1 MSENILE
8 MRNITK
14 IFPGVKALDNVSF
27 EVGKGNIHALVGENG
42 AGKSTL
48 MNVLSGIHPHGTY
61 EGEIFFEGEECRF
74 KNIKDSEELGI
85 AFIHQELALNP
96 FMTVAENIF
105 LGNERQKK
113 GIIDWET
120 TTEEAKKLM
129 KMVGLNTHHD
139 ALIKDIMV
147 GQQQLV
153 EIAKALGKNCKLL
166 ILDEPTAALNDRDS
180 QNLLNLLVD
189 LNRTRGLSCIII
201 SHKLHELTQICNRL
215 TVLRDGQTIT
225 TMEKGDAEINEDTII
240 RHMVGRKLTNRFPE
254 RTPNIGEV
262 AFEVRNWK
270 VYDPL
275 DDSKVVIHDVSF
287 KLRKGEIVGFSGLM
301 GAGRTELAMSIFGKM
316 YGKNIE
322 GTVIKNGKE
331 IVLNRVRDAIENGVA
346 YLSENRK
353 EDGLILISDIKG
365 NITLSNLDKLKRKG
379 VIDLNIEIKVANE
392 YKNKLNIK
400 AASIFQKAES
410 LSGGNQQKVCVSK
423 CLFTDPEVLILDEPT
438 RGIDVGAKYEI
449 YKIINQLADEG
460 KCIMFIS
467 SELPEIL
474 GISDRIY
481 VMNEGRIVDEMP
493 AKEASQE
500 KIMTSIVQSS
510 SGR

>member
-27 EVGKGNIHALVGENG
+27 EVGNGNIHALVGENG

-61 EGEIFFEGEECRF
+61 EGEIYFEGRECKF

-105 LGNERQKK
+105 LGNERQKN

-120 TTEEAKKLM
+120 TAEEAKKLM
-129 KMVGLNTHHD
+129 KMVGLNIHHD

-180 QNLLNLLVD
+180 QNLLNLLVE

-225 TMEKGDAEINEDTII
+225 TMEKGDAEISEDNII

-262 AFEVRNWK
+262 AFEVQDWK

-275 DDSKVVIHDVSF
+275 DDSKVVIDNVSF

-316 YGKNIE
+316 YGRNIE
-322 GTVIKNGKE
+322 GRVIKNGKE
-331 IVLNRVRDAIENGVA
+331 IVLNRVRDAIESGVA

-365 NITLSNLDKLKRKG
+365 NITLSNLNKLKKNG

-392 YKNKLNIK
+392 YKEALNIK
-400 AASIFQKAES
+400 ASSIFQKAES

-423 CLFTDPEVLILDEPT
+423 CLFTDPDVLILDEPT

-460 KCIMFIS
+460 KCVMFIS